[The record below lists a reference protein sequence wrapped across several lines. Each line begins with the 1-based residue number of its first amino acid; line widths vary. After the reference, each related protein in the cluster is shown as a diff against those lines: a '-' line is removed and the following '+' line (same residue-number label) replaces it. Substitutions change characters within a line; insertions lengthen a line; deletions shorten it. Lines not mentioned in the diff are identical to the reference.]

1 MARKNIFQIIESKR
15 DITQEVLRLN
25 SLLNNE
31 KGISI
36 YKETSSVLPP
46 QFYKSSR
53 VEDFVDSYIFK
64 LWKCRGTCVSLEDM
78 AETLGIE
85 DMFTDEDYSEENI
98 LIYVEYV
105 ANVLF
110 LATKV
115 RLAEKYSYYL
125 NDSYVA
131 TRENLD
137 NLLGWMNYER
147 RVFEKKEQV
156 LIVRKSAATTAVAEI
171 VEENLSYQIVKYNHH
186 SLKGDIESKK
196 AILLAL
202 GSELEP
208 KRKDISEI
216 NKRLAD
222 DIFFMLNN
230 LNLRHNN
237 RSKSDKN
244 YKEAVAK
251 MRKTALEDWY
261 DELYQM
267 LLLAFLELDNKERS
281 ERVSELKTKIN
292 G

>member
-15 DITQEVLRLN
+15 DITQEVLRLDL
-25 SLLNNE
+25 LLNDE
-31 KGISI
+31 HGISI
-36 YKETSSVLPP
+36 YKQTSSAFPP
-46 QFYKSSR
+46 KFQSFVKI
-53 VEDFVDSYIFK
+53 EKFVDLYIFK
-64 LWKCRGTCVSLEDM
+64 QWKCRGTCVSLKDM
-78 AETLGIE
+78 TETLGIE
-85 DMFTDEDYSEENI
+85 DMFADEDYSEENI
-98 LIYVEYV
+98 LIYAEYV

-115 RLAEKYSYYL
+115 NLDEKYSYCL
-125 NDSYVA
+125 LDSFKA
-131 TRENLD
+131 IKENLN
-137 NLLGWMNYER
+137 NLLGWFNYEQK
-147 RVFEKKEQV
+147 VFEKKEQV

-171 VEENLSYQIVKYNHH
+171 VEEDLAYQIVKYNHH

-196 AILLAL
+196 SILLAL

-208 KRKDISEI
+208 RRKEI
-216 NKRLAD
+216 NEISKRLAD

-244 YKEAVAK
+244 YKETVAK
-251 MRKTALEDWY
+251 MRKPVLENWY

-267 LLLAFLELDNKERS
+267 LLLAFLEIDNKERS
-281 ERVSELKTKIN
+281 ERVSELKTKVN